1 MRLKIVIAVAA
12 AAAVTA
18 GFAMPK
24 SQALGDDRP
33 AQVSMLEIGE

>member
-1 MRLKIVIAVAA
+1 MNLKTLIAVAL

-24 SQALGDDRP
+24 HHETDRPSQVAMLELGD
-33 AQVSMLEIGE
+33 